1 MWPNPQ
7 FPANLV
13 IFTEE
18 ILDGKL
24 QFLSVRNMA
33 NTVMNDKWFK
43 DKISSNLENETKRIV
58 TTAATWIKSQIKEKS
73 YGTGFNPLNPFNRRN
88 KWFKRSIT
96 SYLNLF
102 METLFSCNLNSLVY
116 HNVF

>member
-33 NTVMNDKWFK
+33 NTVMNGKWFK

-88 KWFKRSIT
+88 KWFKRSIILIFKFIYGNAIPMWT
-96 SYLNLF
+96 
-102 METLFSCNLNSLVY
+102 
-116 HNVF
+116 